1 MFEDKYFTICHRQR
15 EWWLLGVKG
24 GSEEYED
31 ESKMVQA
38 YKMTKLW
45 RPNMT
50 LLSNG
55 VCDG

>member
-1 MFEDKYFTICHRQR
+1 MVATGGR
-15 EWWLLGVKG
+15 G

-31 ESKMVQA
+31 DSKMVQA

-45 RPNMT
+45 RSNVT
-50 LLSNG
+50 LFNNG